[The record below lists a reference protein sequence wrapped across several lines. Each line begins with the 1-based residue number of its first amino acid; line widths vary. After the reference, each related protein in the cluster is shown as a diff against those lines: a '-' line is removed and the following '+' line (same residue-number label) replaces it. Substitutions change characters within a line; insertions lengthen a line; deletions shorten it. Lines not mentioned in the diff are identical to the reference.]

1 MNKLADATCYPILPS
16 DSPFTGCEGCFV
28 CFPASFS
35 LLHGQLCHLSSFHYV
50 SSKETLL
57 ANLESDV
64 LQRAWVHRTKPKM
77 WESYTFTQRRSW
89 CCTRSSAPRL
99 PSVRAKQHFHPAG
112 SWPGWCGARGRRRG
126 RSSGEEGQPGAEL
139 LSWGAASGE
148 EAPAFDIL
156 LILGFGSGLKS
167 REHDPVLDGLNLFE
181 GSPLPDSSNIVT
193 GAC

>member
-1 MNKLADATCYPILPS
+1 MGASHEARRCGKVIL
-16 DSPFTGCEGCFV
+16 SPRGGGV
-28 CFPASFS
+28 GAVPA
-35 LLHGQLCHLSSFHYV
+35 
-50 SSKETLL
+50 
-57 ANLESDV
+57 
-64 LQRAWVHRTKPKM
+64 RAHQD
-77 WESYTFTQRRSW
+77 FRRS
-89 CCTRSSAPRL
+89 L
-99 PSVRAKQHFHPAG
+99 RAKQHFHPAG
-112 SWPGWCGARGRRRG
+112 SWPGGCGARGRRRG

-193 GAC
+193 GAY